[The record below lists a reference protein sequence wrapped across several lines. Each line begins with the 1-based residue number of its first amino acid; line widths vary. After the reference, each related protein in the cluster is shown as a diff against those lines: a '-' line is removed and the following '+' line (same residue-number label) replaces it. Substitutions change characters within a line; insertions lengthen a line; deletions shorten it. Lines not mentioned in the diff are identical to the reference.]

1 MTGLLEPAYFES
13 NVKSVRKEYEAYVLS
28 IGEYDERVFL
38 GDDAEEDIGTP
49 ANSTGTDIPE
59 MTPEGL
65 NREIQG
71 CKESGSRLIPMTPLS
86 GKHLTKDKEG
96 SAVIT
101 PVSSST
107 NLGLYMKLF
116 FSLIFFFNFCVKI
129 SIFDYYYYFLKFFS
143 CKIMEINERS

>member
-1 MTGLLEPAYFES
+1 MYITIFF
-13 NVKSVRKEYEAYVLS
+13 VKLQ
-28 IGEYDERVFL
+28 
-38 GDDAEEDIGTP
+38 DIGTP
-49 ANSTGTDIPE
+49 ANTTGTDIPE

-116 FSLIFFFNFCVKI
+116 FLADFFFQ
-129 SIFDYYYYFLKFFS
+129 FLCQNIHF
-143 CKIMEINERS
+143 

>member
-1 MTGLLEPAYFES
+1 MYAEFCHSRIFLFL
-13 NVKSVRKEYEAYVLS
+13 K
-28 IGEYDERVFL
+28 RVFL

-49 ANSTGTDIPE
+49 ANTTGTDIPE

-107 NLGLYMKLF
+107 NLGECE
-116 FSLIFFFNFCVKI
+116 SNFTK
-129 SIFDYYYYFLKFFS
+129 FLLQK
-143 CKIMEINERS
+143 

>member
-49 ANSTGTDIPE
+49 ANTTGTDIPE

-107 NLGLYMKLF
+107 NLGLYT
-116 FSLIFFFNFCVKI
+116 CV
-129 SIFDYYYYFLKFFS
+129 
-143 CKIMEINERS
+143 